1 MRASAARAMSSRS
14 GSTRGI
20 VLMIIA
26 VGLLTVNDALAKY
39 LAQRY
44 PVDQVL
50 ALRHA
55 AVLLAILPYAALVTG
70 WQALKVNDWRGQSI
84 RGVLFIA
91 GTVFLVLSVT
101 LLPLATVTSL
111 IMTAPIFV
119 ALFSGLLL
127 GERVNRARWLAII
140 GGFLGVLLIVR
151 PGGHV
156 FEWGLL
162 LALAAALANGLRD
175 LLTRRLARTE
185 TSIAQLFWSNAAVTV
200 ACFATFSARWQPV
213 GGIDVAWFLGAG
225 VLNALGH
232 FVMIEAMRA
241 GEAALIAPFRYT
253 ALIWA
258 VVIGFLVWGDL
269 PEVWVVLGALV
280 IGASGIGMILMERK
294 AWLMR

>member
-1 MRASAARAMSSRS
+1 MRASAARAMSFRS

-20 VLMIIA
+20 VLMVIA

-55 AVLLAILPYAALVTG
+55 AVLFAILPYAALVTG
-70 WQALKVNDWRGQSI
+70 WQALKVRDWRGQSI
-84 RGVLFIA
+84 RGLLFIA

-127 GERVNRARWLAII
+127 GERVNRARWLAIV

-200 ACFATFSARWQPV
+200 ACFATYSARWQPV
-213 GGIDVAWFLGAG
+213 GGIDAAWFLGAG

-269 PEVWVVLGALV
+269 PDVWVVLGALV
-280 IGASGIGMILMERK
+280 IGASGIGMILMERR
-294 AWLMR
+294 AWLRR

>member
-1 MRASAARAMSSRS
+1 MGASAARAMSSRS

-50 ALRHA
+50 AIRHA
-55 AVLLAILPYAALVTG
+55 AVLLAILLYAALVTG
-70 WQALKVNDWRGQSI
+70 CQALKAHDWRGQSI
-84 RGVLFIA
+84 RGLLFIA

-151 PGGHV
+151 PGDQA
-156 FEWGLL
+156 FQWGLL

-200 ACFATFSARWQPV
+200 ACFATYSAHWQPV
-213 GGIDVAWFLGAG
+213 GGIDAAWFLGAG

-258 VVIGFLVWGDL
+258 VAIGFLVWGDL
-269 PEVWVVLGALV
+269 PDVWVVLGALV
-280 IGASGIGMILMERK
+280 IGASGIGMILMERR
-294 AWLMR
+294 AWLRP